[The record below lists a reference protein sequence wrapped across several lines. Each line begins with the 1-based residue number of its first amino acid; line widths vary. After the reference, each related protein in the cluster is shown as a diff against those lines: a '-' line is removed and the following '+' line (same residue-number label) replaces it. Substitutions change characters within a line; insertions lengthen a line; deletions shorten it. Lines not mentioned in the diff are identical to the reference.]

1 MCMQLISPAPPHI
14 CDSLYLS
21 TYAWD
26 ARGDLR
32 FELGVVASQAA
43 IRHTNTLRADLAS
56 AKKEKVCKAVLSG
69 LQQSLEHAAALATQ
83 LKTSAKNER
92 NVYVAP
98 DGLDKEEVTAT
109 RHLRAFPGL
118 HHQLLHVE
126 SDSGQPIIN
135 NQRVT
140 LVKMDSS
147 IQLNGKPLEGLYPL
161 LHLSGMQAFCLYGGV
176 NAGLPVHHND
186 ELTRGRIWGERI
198 GLAIMKVGPVSS
210 RQYVDPS
217 LKGGVAV
224 IMNQK
229 CLTNVEPVHELVGG
243 KHFAY
248 MRIKEGCEAS
258 GLIDEL
264 VWDYEASCTKESE
277 VIKCLCRGV
286 GPNSCGKYVCALAK
300 PNKK

>member
-1 MCMQLISPAPPHI
+1 MCMQLASAPPHI

-21 TYAWD
+21 AYAWD

-32 FELGVVASQAA
+32 FEAGVVASQAA
-43 IRHTNTLRADLAS
+43 IRHTNTLRADLAD
-56 AKKEKVCKAVLSG
+56 AKKEKACKTVLSG
-69 LQQSLEHAAALATQ
+69 LQHKVEHAAALASQ
-83 LKTSAKNER
+83 LKTAAKNER
-92 NVYVAP
+92 DVYVAP
-98 DGLDKEEVTAT
+98 DDLDPEEVTAT
-109 RHLRAFPGL
+109 RNLRAFPGL

-126 SDSGQPIIN
+126 SDSGKPIITN
-135 NQRVT
+135 LCVT

-147 IQLNGKPLEGLYPL
+147 IQVNGKQLAGLYPL
-161 LHLSGMQAFCLYGGV
+161 LRLSGLQAFCLYGGV

-186 ELTRGRIWGERI
+186 ELTRGRVWGERI
-198 GLAIMKVGPVSS
+198 GLAIMKVGPKSS
-210 RQYVDPS
+210 RHYVDPS

-229 CLTNVEPVHELVGG
+229 CFTNVEPVHELVGG

-248 MRIKEGCEAS
+248 MRIKEGCEAI

-264 VWDYEASCTKESE
+264 VWDYEASCTNKDE
-277 VIKCLCRGV
+277 VIECLCKGD
-286 GPNSCGKYVCALAK
+286 GPDGCKKYVCAIAK